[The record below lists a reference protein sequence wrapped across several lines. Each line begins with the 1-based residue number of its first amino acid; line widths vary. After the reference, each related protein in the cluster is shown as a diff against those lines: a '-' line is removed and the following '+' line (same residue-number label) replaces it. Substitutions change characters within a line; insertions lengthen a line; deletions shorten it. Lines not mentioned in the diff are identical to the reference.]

1 MPAVI
6 DPLRE
11 ADWVVETARMGEQHR
26 LLFEDFF
33 RYNQTQKSME
43 EEARKITS
51 TTNQLGWS
59 KTRRMKRIACMPK
72 SLFILL
78 REFDPEITA
87 NTKEG
92 HRKMDRFLLRHPEFS
107 VR

>member
-1 MPAVI
+1 MSSVI

-11 ADWVVETARMGEQHR
+11 ADWVVETSRMGEQHEV
-26 LLFEDFF
+26 LWEDFF

-51 TTNQLGWS
+51 VSNQIGW
-59 KTRRMKRIACMPK
+59 TGNRRMKRIACMPK
-72 SLFILL
+72 SVFVLL
-78 REFDPEITA
+78 RAFDPEIVA

-92 HRKMDRFLLRHPEFS
+92 HRKFDRFLLRHPEFR